1 MSSGHQPAVTRRF
14 ATAQCSIAAVV
25 AAVSMVMF
33 FVAGQRYEMSPAEY
47 LEQNLASPWL
57 LPLLLYVPLALTL
70 VSWAAI
76 RNMNR

>member
-1 MSSGHQPAVTRRF
+1 MASGHQPAVTRRF

-25 AAVSMVMF
+25 AAVSMVM